1 MWLRNLFFA
10 MQIFRTSG
18 LLMGDINFGKETR
31 LYNRTPTFLH
41 RSSGRMLQWLC
52 IYEGTDYGG
61 KWAIVDELGTSTIQV
76 IAASI
81 SVCGENGPASDTKWL
96 VRSPTNDMVI
106 DTSVAVVDVIGLAS
120 IVADPTIVIGDN
132 ITALKWA
139 SEDAVTPGNAHI
151 RASYHWLKDTIRD
164 GDIDL
169 RDIPSLS
176 NLADFLTK
184 IVLGPAI
191 RDASDAASGYIA
203 PPAIPPPNA
212 YVSLAL
218 LA

>member
-1 MWLRNLFFA
+1 
-10 MQIFRTSG
+10 
-18 LLMGDINFGKETR
+18 
-31 LYNRTPTFLH
+31 
-41 RSSGRMLQWLC
+41 
-52 IYEGTDYGG
+52 
-61 KWAIVDELGTSTIQV
+61 
-76 IAASI
+76 
-81 SVCGENGPASDTKWL
+81 
-96 VRSPTNDMVI
+96 MVI
-106 DTSVAVVDVIGLAS
+106 DTSVTIVDVIGLAA

-184 IVLGPAI
+184 IVMGPAM

-203 PPAIPPPNA
+203 PPAIPPP
-212 YVSLAL
+212 LTHI
-218 LA
+218 